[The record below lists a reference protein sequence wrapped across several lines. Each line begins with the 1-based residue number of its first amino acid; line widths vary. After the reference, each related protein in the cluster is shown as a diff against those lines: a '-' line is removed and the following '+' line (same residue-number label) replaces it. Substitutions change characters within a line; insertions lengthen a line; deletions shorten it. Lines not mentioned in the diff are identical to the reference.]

1 MRAVFSIFSR
11 IGPVLFR
18 KSRFSSQEE
27 IATLEELCNRFGEVF
42 LVFFPDLNITRK
54 MHELIFYVP
63 KFASRFKTIGL
74 MSEEVG
80 ESLHASVNREGVEKP
95 FFFTLSNKKSS
106 PRLYTKH
113 KPVQYQQD
121 DLNDF

>member
-18 KSRFSSQEE
+18 KSRFPSQEE

-74 MSEEVG
+74 MTEEVG
-80 ESLHASVNREGVEKP
+80 ESLHASVNRELRNLFSLRYRTKSHLHDY
-95 FFFTLSNKKSS
+95 TSNTSLFNINK
-106 PRLYTKH
+106 TT
-113 KPVQYQQD
+113 
-121 DLNDF
+121 